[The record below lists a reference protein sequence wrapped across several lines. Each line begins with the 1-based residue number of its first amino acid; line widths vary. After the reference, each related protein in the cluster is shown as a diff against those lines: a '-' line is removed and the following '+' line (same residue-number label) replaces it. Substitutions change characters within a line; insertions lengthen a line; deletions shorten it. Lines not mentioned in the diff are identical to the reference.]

1 MSNPYTFLRPHID
14 RPFFPFQ
21 RSLVSPS
28 SPPKQA
34 LPLLSL
40 LPSSHDHSKIF
51 GCGYAGDDD
60 HHQLKKEDE
69 DVNISLQIGPANP
82 NPAPNLL
89 RSTVSDGGCDDA
101 TGTAQDQC
109 GGGDHSRANEQEEVE
124 DDDDDAAGDGLCLE
138 YFAAG
143 KLTKGKYWIP
153 TPAQILIG
161 PTHFACPVCCKTFSR
176 YNNLQMHMWGHGSQ
190 YRRGP
195 DSLRGTQPAAMLRL
209 PCFCCAPGCR
219 SHVDHPRARPL
230 KDFRTLQTHYKRRH
244 CAKPFLCRKCGKAL
258 AVRGDWRTHEK
269 NCGCRWHCTCGSD
282 FKHKRSLKDHIR
294 AFGQDHVERPP
305 AAKM

>member
-1 MSNPYTFLRPHID
+1 MANPYTFLRPHID
-14 RPFFPFQ
+14 PFFLPFQ
-21 RSLVSPS
+21 RSLIVPPS
-28 SPPKQA
+28 SSPTKRA

-40 LPSSHDHSKIF
+40 LPSSSYDHSKIL
-51 GCGYAGDDD
+51 GYAGD
-60 HHQLKKEDE
+60 HHQHKKEDE
-69 DVNISLQIGPANP
+69 DVSISLQIGPPTANSAL
-82 NPAPNLL
+82 NY
-89 RSTVSDGGCDDA
+89 DGDAAATSQDD
-101 TGTAQDQC
+101 DLC
-109 GGGDHSRANEQEEVE
+109 GGGDHKVDKEEEE
-124 DDDDDAAGDGLCLE
+124 DDDDDVAGDDLCLE
-138 YFAAG
+138 FAVG

-161 PTHFACPVCCKTFSR
+161 PTHFVCPVCCKTFSR

-244 CAKPFLCRKCGKAL
+244 CSKPFLCRKCGKAL

-269 NCGCRWHCTCGSD
+269 NCGRRWHCACGSD

-305 AAKM
+305 PAAKM

>member
-1 MSNPYTFLRPHID
+1 MASPYTFLRPHID
-14 RPFFPFQ
+14 PFSLPFQ
-21 RSLVSPS
+21 RSLARAS
-28 SPPKQA
+28 SPAKQV

-40 LPSSHDHSKIF
+40 LPSSSNDHNKIL
-51 GCGYAGDDD
+51 GCGYAGD
-60 HHQLKKEDE
+60 HHQHNKEDQ
-69 DVNISLQIGPANP
+69 DVSISLQIGPPTP
-82 NPAPNLL
+82 NRALN
-89 RSTVSDGGCDDA
+89 DEGDA
-101 TGTAQDQC
+101 TGTSQDDEFC
-109 GGGDHSRANEQEEVE
+109 GGDHKMDKEEEDEDE
-124 DDDDDAAGDGLCLE
+124 DDASDNLCLE
-138 YFAAG
+138 YLAVG
-143 KLTKGKYWIP
+143 KLTKGKFWIP

-161 PTHFACPVCCKTFSR
+161 PTHFVCPVCCKTFSR

-269 NCGCRWHCTCGSD
+269 NCGRRWHCTCGSD

-305 AAKM
+305 PAAKM

>member
-1 MSNPYTFLRPHID
+1 MANPYTHLRPHKD
-14 RPFFPFQ
+14 PFFLPFQ
-21 RSLVSPS
+21 RSSLVPPS
-28 SPPKQA
+28 SPTKRA

-40 LPSSHDHSKIF
+40 LPSSSPDRSKILSR
-51 GCGYAGDDD
+51 GYAGD
-60 HHQLKKEDE
+60 HNQHKKEDE
-69 DVNISLQIGPANP
+69 DVNISLQIGLPTPSRALNC
-82 NPAPNLL
+82 
-89 RSTVSDGGCDDA
+89 DGDAAATSQDDEL
-101 TGTAQDQC
+101 C
-109 GGGDHSRANEQEEVE
+109 GGGDNKVDKEEEE
-124 DDDDDAAGDGLCLE
+124 DGDEEEEEDASDDLCLE
-138 YFAAG
+138 YLAVG
-143 KLTKGKYWIP
+143 RLTRGKYWIP

-161 PTHFACPVCCKTFSR
+161 PTHFVCPVCCKTFSR

-269 NCGCRWHCTCGSD
+269 NCGRRWHCACGSD

-305 AAKM
+305 PAARM

>member
-1 MSNPYTFLRPHID
+1 MANPYTFLRPHID
-14 RPFFPFQ
+14 PFFLPFQ
-21 RSLVSPS
+21 RSLLVPPPSPT
-28 SPPKQA
+28 KRA
-34 LPLLSL
+34 LPLHSL
-40 LPSSHDHSKIF
+40 LPSSSYDHSKIL
-51 GCGYAGDDD
+51 GYAGD
-60 HHQLKKEDE
+60 HHQHKKEDQ
-69 DVNISLQIGPANP
+69 DLSISLQIGPPIAN
-82 NPAPNLL
+82 
-89 RSTVSDGGCDDA
+89 STLDYDGDAAATSHDDELC
-101 TGTAQDQC
+101 G
-109 GGGDHSRANEQEEVE
+109 GGGDHKEDKEEQED
-124 DDDDDAAGDGLCLE
+124 DDDDDAAVDDLCLE
-138 YFAAG
+138 YLAVG

-153 TPAQILIG
+153 TPTQILIG
-161 PTHFACPVCCKTFSR
+161 PTHFVCPVCCKTFSR

-244 CAKPFLCRKCGKAL
+244 CSKPFLCRKCGKAL

-269 NCGCRWHCTCGSD
+269 NCGRRWHCACGSD

-305 AAKM
+305 PAAKM